1 MCHYDYEQSLLF
13 SDAFYFPL
21 KVELEYR
28 DVSVIMRQSLLLFS
42 KHTERF
48 PKEKND

>member
-1 MCHYDYEQSLLF
+1 MCHYDYEQSLLY
-13 SDAFYFPL
+13 SDLVYLPL
-21 KVELEYR
+21 KVELEYK

-48 PKEKND
+48 PKQND